1 MSHYVRKEVRTLS
14 KKLAVTSFILSNFSY
29 CPLVWHFS
37 NSKSKIKI
45 EQIQKR
51 ALKFLDHNPVEPIG
65 PVFSSM
71 EIKRLR
77 TLAIEIYKTIN
88 CLNPVYMKDLF
99 GFSKN
104 RTSDRL
110 KYNIESH
117 KFNQVK
123 YGKKSLRVLGPILW
137 NSLPNDAKALPTL
150 DAFKRFIKK
159 WGIDGCPLYK
169 KFTTY
174 IEATK

>member
-1 MSHYVRKEVRTLS
+1 
-14 KKLAVTSFILSNFSY
+14 
-29 CPLVWHFS
+29 
-37 NSKSKIKI
+37 
-45 EQIQKR
+45 
-51 ALKFLDHNPVEPIG
+51 
-65 PVFSSM
+65 
-71 EIKRLR
+71 
-77 TLAIEIYKTIN
+77 
-88 CLNPVYMKDLF
+88 MKDLF